1 MVWRTA
7 WCLRP
12 ADVHN
17 RHPLSQLFHEQERRV
32 YDDSAYA
39 RQKVLIH
46 SKAPTAR
53 DFTNKCT
60 HRADGE
66 LDEVLRSK
74 SRSKL
79 EIRAWLERADE

>member
-1 MVWRTA
+1 MVLREARGDPPGLLTILLQSRVWATARMVWRTA

-17 RHPLSQLFHEQERRV
+17 RRPLSQLFHEQERRV

-53 DFTNKCT
+53 DFTN
-60 HRADGE
+60 
-66 LDEVLRSK
+66 
-74 SRSKL
+74 
-79 EIRAWLERADE
+79 

>member
-53 DFTNKCT
+53 DFTN
-60 HRADGE
+60 
-66 LDEVLRSK
+66 
-74 SRSKL
+74 
-79 EIRAWLERADE
+79 